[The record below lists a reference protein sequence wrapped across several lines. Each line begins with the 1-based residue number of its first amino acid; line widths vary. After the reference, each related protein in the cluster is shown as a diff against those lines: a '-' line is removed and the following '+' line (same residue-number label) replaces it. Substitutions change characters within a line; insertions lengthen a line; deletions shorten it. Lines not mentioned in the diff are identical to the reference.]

1 MWDDRLDQQLIQFRN
16 QGFNYNEIALRMGV
30 SRSAAIG
37 RMQRLN
43 GKVFPS
49 QIAVERMRR
58 EAVRRRAT
66 GRLKTIER
74 LKVKISAS
82 NDRNRAIKKAYE
94 AGNPGSLIAK
104 AVGVS
109 KSRIYAIIAAQSAN
123 LRPNARLI
131 GHLKK
136 GVSQIERTAHSAV

>member
-49 QIAVERMRR
+49 DRTASRR
-58 EAVRRRAT
+58 KGFAAQGTARAASAGVPAKVR
-66 GRLKTIER
+66 
-74 LKVKISAS
+74 VKI
-82 NDRNRAIKKAYE
+82 
-94 AGNPGSLIAK
+94 
-104 AVGVS
+104 
-109 KSRIYAIIAAQSAN
+109 QS
-123 LRPNARLI
+123 
-131 GHLKK
+131 
-136 GVSQIERTAHSAV
+136 TD